1 MTSISFDWAA
11 DFYDETRGFPSGEMP
26 HVANLLRD
34 VGQLGAHSRI
44 LEVGI
49 GTGRIALPLAPHVQ
63 AIYGVDLSRRMME
76 RLRSKQ
82 RDEAIYLVQGDATRI
97 PYASH
102 SFDAVLVV
110 HVFHLISE
118 WQQAVAEV
126 RRVLKP
132 NGVLLLAGHN
142 SHDPVRELFQQSGR
156 NVRLKMGDVQSYLRE
171 SGWQGGDSVYVH
183 EFDDSRPP
191 ARFLE
196 SVRQRQ
202 WSGLHTLSDEEITA
216 RADQFEATL
225 RQHYTDLE
233 QPVPIQGRFEVR
245 RYV

>member
-11 DFYDETRGFPSGEMP
+11 DFYDETRGFPSEEMP
-26 HVANLLRD
+26 HVAKLLRD
-34 VGQLGAHSRI
+34 VGELGPHSRV

-63 AIYGVDLSRRMME
+63 AMYGVDLSQRMME

-82 RDEAIYLVQGDATRI
+82 RDEVIYLVQGDATRI

-110 HVFHLISE
+110 HVFHLVPE
-118 WQQAVAEV
+118 WKQVVAEI

-142 SHDPVRELFQQSGR
+142 NQDPVRELFNQMR
-156 NVRLKMGDVQSYLRE
+156 LNVRLRLGDVHDYLHE
-171 SGWQGGDSVYVH
+171 SGWQGGDTVHSH
-183 EFDDSRPP
+183 EFTQMRPP
-191 ARFLE
+191 AKFLE

-216 RADQFEATL
+216 RADEFEAAL
-225 RQHYTDLE
+225 RQHYADLN
-233 QPVPIQGRFEVR
+233 QPIPIQGRFEVR